1 MSGPD
6 QVRDP
11 SEFGKQTQSLSQ
23 PRVLLADDHR
33 GMLEHVL
40 LLLQA
45 SFRVV
50 GTAANGR
57 DLVSAALRLQPD
69 VIVLDVTMP
78 TLTGIEAAHELRG
91 AGLCSK
97 IVFLTVHQE
106 LEFVE
111 ACLEEG
117 ALGYVTKCR
126 VRTDL
131 IPAINEAL
139 FGHRFISP
147 SLPR

>member
-6 QVRDP
+6 QFRVPSQFDKQKDP
-11 SEFGKQTQSLSQ
+11 LSQ

-40 LLLQA
+40 FLLHA
-45 SFRVV
+45 SFNVV
-50 GTAANGR
+50 GIAANGR
-57 DLVSAALRLQPD
+57 DLVFAALRLHPD
-69 VIVLDVTMP
+69 VIVSDVTMP
-78 TLTGIEAAHELRG
+78 TLTGIEAAHELRE

-97 IVFLTVHQE
+97 FVFLTVHE
-106 LEFVE
+106 EPEFVE
-111 ACLEEG
+111 ACLDEG

-131 IPAINEAL
+131 IPAIKEAL
-139 FGHRFISP
+139 LGHRYISP